1 MVVWWYW
8 MKILCLTEE
17 EYEKLIRGK
26 LKISTD
32 IKLRFK
38 RFRIR
43 KEFFKK
49 FLELEEHGC

>member
-1 MVVWWYW
+1 